1 MGRSPGPDSSLASA
15 PIGWGWGLAW
25 WSGLLFAFAPSLQA
39 GFAPLAAQPW
49 TRGTL
54 IFPLLVLLAARAE
67 PRPAR
72 SRLGGLLVVAGIG
85 IQLLAIGGGVVRAGR
100 LGFVVAAIGL
110 CRGAGW
116 CSWPVA
122 LLLGFLL
129 PLPHAVVELG
139 SPGLEGAFAAAAAAL
154 ARGVGLDVVPG
165 RGLLQSGDAT
175 LRLADHDG
183 GLALLFLL
191 AGLAWFVE
199 LRAPSAST
207 SQRLRRFVLW
217 LLAAVALQLALV
229 SAAALVLGSQA
240 PDAAAHGRAI
250 LDHLPWLLTWTFGI
264 VLAWKAHST
273 RTSRRPLSIA
283 EGDTA

>member
-1 MGRSPGPDSSLASA
+1 
-15 PIGWGWGLAW
+15 
-25 WSGLLFAFAPSLQA
+25 
-39 GFAPLAAQPW
+39 
-49 TRGTL
+49 
-54 IFPLLVLLAARAE
+54 
-67 PRPAR
+67 
-72 SRLGGLLVVAGIG
+72 
-85 IQLLAIGGGVVRAGR
+85 
-100 LGFVVAAIGL
+100 
-110 CRGAGW
+110 
-116 CSWPVA
+116 VA

-199 LRAPSAST
+199 LRAPSAT
-207 SQRLRRFVLW
+207 PSQRLRRFVLW

-229 SAAALVLGSQA
+229 SAAALVLGSHV
-240 PDAAAHGRAI
+240 PDAASTGRAI